1 MKAVSATTRKC
12 NLNCSLCQV
21 AYAPLAKPSAASAPP
36 GAKDPEEKVA
46 VVEDKFVMTEELYE
60 RLSADQEKYR
70 AELTALVER
79 TYQPTI
85 VKNLIILQS
94 NSSPP
99 TTEAVPPRAAQK
111 GAKKATVAPSWF
123 SRRVGELLS
132 GRLVASQNGVA
143 HVIRGVLDMGGDSG
157 DAGAAAAMDWTKIEL
172 IANVLASPPQGN
184 YASVEKYYSLVC
196 PQVLRLVEDGEDK
209 IFQMIACAA
218 VKTMTERSL
227 ILSRRYI
234 LDRLL
239 APILLLAEGAEKEAK
254 DTQAE
259 FALPT
264 EAELDSCLKTLY
276 KVFVIGN
283 DPSMMFVA
291 HLEPIVLILLE
302 LHAAIV
308 FRGTSH
314 LIGPVK
320 QLVQRYLKL
329 SDRSTT
335 VATLRAFAF
344 AHIPPELEKSRLKT
358 MNPVSKGYPIFFR
371 PLFKKSIVV

>member
-1 MKAVSATTRKC
+1 
-12 NLNCSLCQV
+12 
-21 AYAPLAKPSAASAPP
+21 LAKPSAASAPP
-36 GAKDPEEKVA
+36 SAKENTEEKVA
-46 VVEDKFVMTEELYE
+46 VVEDKFIMTEELYE

-70 AELTALVER
+70 AELTTLVER

-94 NSSPP
+94 NSAPP
-99 TTEAVPPRAAQK
+99 TTEAVPLRK
-111 GAKKATVAPSWF
+111 GAKKATAAPSWF

-157 DAGAAAAMDWTKIEL
+157 DVGAAAAMDWTKIEL

-254 DTQAE
+254 DAQAE

-358 MNPVSKGYPIFFR
+358 MNPVSKCYR
-371 PLFKKSIVV
+371 YS

>member
-1 MKAVSATTRKC
+1 
-12 NLNCSLCQV
+12 
-21 AYAPLAKPSAASAPP
+21 LAKPSSTSALSV
-36 GAKDPEEKVA
+36 AKDTAEKVA
-46 VVEDKFVMTEELYE
+46 VVEEKFVMTEELYE

-94 NSSPP
+94 NSSP
-99 TTEAVPPRAAQK
+99 TTEAVPPKAAQK
-111 GAKKATVAPSWF
+111 GGKKAPAAPSWF

-239 APILLLAEGAEKEAK
+239 APILLLAEGAEREAK
-254 DTQAE
+254 DAQAE
-259 FALPT
+259 FALPN
-264 EAELDSCLKTLY
+264 EAELDSCLKTLF

-358 MNPVSKGYPIFFR
+358 MNQVSKCYR
-371 PLFKKSIVV
+371 YRYSLVLNWT